1 MIKKFKDMN
10 PGDYFRYNGDEFAKV
25 EAWNMEEKRW
35 EHKAINLINIR
46 NFKEFGLDEE
56 FNVFA
61 SNYKYKS
68 KEKDLN

>member
-1 MIKKFKDMN
+1 MN
-10 PGDYFRYNGDEFAKV
+10 YMKQIAQMLEV
-25 EAWNMEEKRW
+25 E
-35 EHKAINLINIR
+35 
-46 NFKEFGLDEE
+46 LDEE